1 MQLDIDLEF
10 HRRARVWVDT
20 LPGGVQASVVEIVRL
35 PCTSRAADPCAFA
48 VEIEIPRG
56 PMISYGLLGLHY
68 RPGGTGLEVS
78 VSVGTGSVRSDSLAA
93 GDTVRWGLDAEYAD
107 AVLQRVSRVAE
118 AGTLPCGSVAFD
130 YSACGEVGSSP
141 RVFGALAA
149 VLLRAIGAS
158 PRPGGVDEWRPLL
171 NGVEW

>member
-1 MQLDIDLEF
+1 MHLDIDLEF
-10 HRRARVWVDT
+10 HRRARVWVDP
-20 LPGGVQASVVEIVRL
+20 LPGDVQASAVQTVRL
-35 PCTSRAADPCAFA
+35 PCTSGAADPCAFA

-68 RPGGTGLEVS
+68 RPGETGLEVS
-78 VSVGTGSVRSDSLAA
+78 VSVGTGGIRSDSLAA
-93 GDTVRWGLDAEYAD
+93 GDTVRWGLDEEYAD
-107 AVLQRVSRVAE
+107 AVLQSASRVAG

-130 YSACGEVGSSP
+130 YSASGKVGSSP

-149 VLLRAIGAS
+149 ALLRATGAS
-158 PRPGGVDEWRPLL
+158 PRPGEVDEWRHLL